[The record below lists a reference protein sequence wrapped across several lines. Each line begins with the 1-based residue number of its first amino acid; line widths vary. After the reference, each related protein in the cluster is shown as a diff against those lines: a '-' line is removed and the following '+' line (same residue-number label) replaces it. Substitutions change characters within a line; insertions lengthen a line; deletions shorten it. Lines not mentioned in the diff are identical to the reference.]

1 MKELLEYSKTTL
13 AFSELEETVLDL
25 EQTLN
30 NGKITYKKDEMG
42 FLTLTPKSLIFG
54 VQNHIST
61 IENKHGIRG
70 KDLKEW
76 IIFKPGQG
84 SLANL

>member
-1 MKELLEYSKTTL
+1 M
-13 AFSELEETVLDL
+13 LDL

-61 IENKHGIRG
+61 IENKHGIRD
-70 KDLKEW
+70 KDLNE
-76 IIFKPGQG
+76 
-84 SLANL
+84 